1 MVRRFYNMMK
11 IEVRKTCLMVALSML
26 CMVVVSCTTTKDN
39 NLAYFKD
46 LAASAAGTLPEG
58 PEREIRL
65 VPDNELAIS
74 ISSAQPE
81 ATAMY
86 NVPLGNPAT
95 RGVISTQGQPRL
107 LTYIIDRQG
116 NIELPV
122 IGTLHVQ
129 GLTTSEVTDIIK
141 KRVSENVHDPYV
153 RVELLGFHVNVMG
166 EVKSPHRIYVQ
177 SQRYSVLDALAE
189 AGDLTEFAKRDAV
202 TVIREQNGQKTYQR
216 LNLADSQIFSSPYFY
231 LQQNDVIYVEPNTIK
246 IDNSKYNQNNA
257 FKLSV
262 ISTVVSAASVIASL
276 VIALTVK

>member
-58 PEREIRL
+58 LEREIRL

-122 IGTLHVQ
+122 IGTLHVG

-231 LQQNDVIYVEPNTIK
+231 LQQNDVVYVEPNTIK

>member
-1 MVRRFYNMMK
+1 MMK

-58 PEREIRL
+58 LEREIRL

-231 LQQNDVIYVEPNTIK
+231 LQQNDVVYVEPNTIK

>member
-1 MVRRFYNMMK
+1 MMK

-189 AGDLTEFAKRDAV
+189 AGDLTEFAKPDAV

-231 LQQNDVIYVEPNTIK
+231 LQQNDVVYVEPNTIK

>member
-122 IGTLHVQ
+122 IGTLHVG

-231 LQQNDVIYVEPNTIK
+231 LQQNDVVYVEPNTIK

>member
-1 MVRRFYNMMK
+1 MVRRFYNMIMMK

-231 LQQNDVIYVEPNTIK
+231 LQQNDVVYVEPNTIK

-262 ISTVVSAASVIASL
+262 ISTVVDCLPAV
-276 VIALTVK
+276 TV

>member
-11 IEVRKTCLMVALSML
+11 IEVKKTCLMVALSML

-231 LQQNDVIYVEPNTIK
+231 LQQNDVVYVEPNTIK

>member
-26 CMVVVSCTTTKDN
+26 CMVVVSCTTTKEN

>member
-1 MVRRFYNMMK
+1 MMK

-231 LQQNDVIYVEPNTIK
+231 LQQNDVVYVEPNTIK

>member
-1 MVRRFYNMMK
+1 MIMMK

-202 TVIREQNGQKTYQR
+202 TVIREQNGQKTYPR

-231 LQQNDVIYVEPNTIK
+231 LQQNDVVYVEPNTIK

>member
-58 PEREIRL
+58 LEREIRL

-231 LQQNDVIYVEPNTIK
+231 LQQNDVVYVEPNTIK

>member
-231 LQQNDVIYVEPNTIK
+231 LQQNDVVYVEPNTIK

>member
-1 MVRRFYNMMK
+1 MIMMK

-231 LQQNDVIYVEPNTIK
+231 LQQNDVVYVEPNTIK

>member
-65 VPDNELAIS
+65 VTDNELAIS

-231 LQQNDVIYVEPNTIK
+231 LQQNDVVYVEPNTIK

>member
-1 MVRRFYNMMK
+1 MK
-11 IEVRKTCLMVALSML
+11 IRPFLCVALLAAMA
-26 CMVVVSCTTTKDN
+26 VSCTTTKDN

-46 LAASAAGTLPEG
+46 LSVNEAGVLPDGAEK
-58 PEREIRL
+58 EIRL

-122 IGTLHVQ
+122 IGTLHVG
-129 GLTTSEVTDIIK
+129 GLTTSEVTEIIK

-202 TVIREQNGQKTYQR
+202 TVIREQNGKKTYQR
-216 LNLADSQIFSSPYFY
+216 LNLADSQIFASPYFY
-231 LQQNDVIYVEPNTIK
+231 LQQNDVVYVEPNTIK

>member
-1 MVRRFYNMMK
+1 
-11 IEVRKTCLMVALSML
+11 MVALSML

-231 LQQNDVIYVEPNTIK
+231 LQQNDVVYVEPNTIK

>member
-1 MVRRFYNMMK
+1 MNIK
-11 IEVRKTCLMVALSML
+11 PLILSIVL
-26 CMVVVSCTTTKDN
+26 IVFLGESCSTNKEN

-46 LAASAAGTLPEG
+46 LAVTTSGMLPDG
-58 PEREIRL
+58 VDSEIRL
-65 VPDNELAIS
+65 IPDNELAIS

-107 LTYIIDRQG
+107 LTYIIDKQG

-153 RVELLGFHVNVMG
+153 RVELLGFFVNVMG
-166 EVKSPHRIYVQ
+166 EVKNPHRIYVQ
-177 SQRYSVLDALAE
+177 SQRYSILDALAE
-189 AGDLTEFAKRDAV
+189 AGDLTEFAKRNSV
-202 TVIREQNGQKTYQR
+202 LVIREQGGKKSYQNM
-216 LNLADSQIFSSPYFY
+216 NLADSNIFSSPYFY
-231 LQQNDVIYVEPNTIK
+231 LQQNDVVYVEPNSIK

>member
-11 IEVRKTCLMVALSML
+11 IEVRKTCLLVALSML

-231 LQQNDVIYVEPNTIK
+231 LQQNDVVYVEPNAIK